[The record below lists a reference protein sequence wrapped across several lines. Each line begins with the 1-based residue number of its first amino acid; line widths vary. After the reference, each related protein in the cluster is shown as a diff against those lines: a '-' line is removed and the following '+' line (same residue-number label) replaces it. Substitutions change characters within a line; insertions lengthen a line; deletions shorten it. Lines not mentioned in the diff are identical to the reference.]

1 MPCDKATL
9 RSRTLRVTADD
20 RFISDDRT
28 RINLNDLRTGASIDP
43 ASARGRA
50 VLIKTTKQLPTVL
63 ALMELDGIA
72 QRVVLC
78 PPDQSHHVASI
89 NQVAGI
95 NIVASDEQHE
105 WVPMFHATTA
115 LDHLPAHQDRSV
127 ETEWI
132 LLTSGT
138 TGQPKMA
145 IHTLASLAG
154 PLEDGVIAT
163 GAVWSTFYD
172 VRRYGGLQMLLRA
185 LLGGGS
191 IVLSD
196 AAESPTDFLTRLGK
210 SGVTHI
216 SGTPSHW
223 RRALMSPAANAI
235 NPCYVRLSGEIAD
248 QAILDS
254 LRRAYPKANIAHAYA
269 TTEAGV
275 GFDVRDG
282 KAGFPASYIGNPNLK
297 AELKVEGGTLHIRST
312 RTASGYIGRSLSGAD
327 GFVDTGDL
335 VKKRDDR
342 YYFAG
347 RKEGVINVGGQKV
360 YPEEVEAVITQHPAI
375 QMARVWG
382 RKNPITGSLV
392 AADILLRDSTMT
404 LADIRSEIV
413 QLCRSHLAAWKVP
426 VNLRQVAS
434 IELNPAGKI
443 ARHA

>member
-1 MPCDKATL
+1 MPCSNTL
-9 RSRTLRVTADD
+9 RSRTLRVTAAD
-20 RFISDDRT
+20 RFISDDFT
-28 RINLNDLRTGASIDP
+28 RIFLSDLCRGASIDP
-43 ASARGRA
+43 TSAQGRS

-63 ALMELDGIA
+63 ALLELDGFA

-78 PPDQSHHVASI
+78 PPDQWQHITNI
-89 NQVAGI
+89 NQTAGI
-95 NIVASDEQHE
+95 NIVVSDEQHE
-105 WVPMFHATTA
+105 WVPMLHATCS
-115 LDHLPAHQDRSV
+115 LDRPVHRDRSV

-154 PLEDGVIAT
+154 PLEDGVVAT

-191 IVLSD
+191 MILSD
-196 AAESPTDFLTRLGK
+196 AAESPTDFLTRAGK
-210 SGVTHI
+210 HGVTHI

-297 AELKVEGGTLHIRST
+297 AELKVEGGTLHLRSS
-312 RTASGYIGRSLSGAD
+312 RIASGYIGRALTGSD

-382 RKNPITGSLV
+382 RKSPITGSLV
-392 AADILLRDSTMT
+392 AADILLREPTTT
-404 LADIRSEIV
+404 LADIRSGLIE
-413 QLCRSHLAAWKVP
+413 LCRSHLAAWKVP
-426 VNLRQVAS
+426 VSLRQVTT
-434 IELNPAGKI
+434 IELNASGKI

>member
-1 MPCDKATL
+1 MPCDRASL
-9 RSRTLRVTADD
+9 RSRTLRVTAAD
-20 RFISDDRT
+20 RFISDDST
-28 RINLNDLRTGASIDP
+28 RINLSDLHTGASIDP
-43 ASARGRA
+43 ASAHGRS

-63 ALMELDGIA
+63 ALLELDGVA

-78 PPDQSHHVASI
+78 PPDQWHHVPSI
-89 NQVAGI
+89 IQTAAI
-95 NIVASDEQHE
+95 NIVASDEQYE
-105 WVPMFHATTA
+105 WIPTLYATCT
-115 LDHLPAHQDRSV
+115 LDRPVRHDRDV
-127 ETEWI
+127 DTEWI

-154 PLEDGVIAT
+154 PLEDGVVAT
-163 GAVWSTFYD
+163 GTVWSTFYD

-191 IVLSD
+191 MILSD
-196 AAESPTDFLTRLGK
+196 ANESPTDFLTRLGK
-210 SGVTHI
+210 GGVTHI

-223 RRALMSPAANAI
+223 RRALMSPAATAMT
-235 NPCYVRLSGEIAD
+235 PCYVRLSGEIAD

-254 LRRAYPKANIAHAYA
+254 LHRTYPKANLAHAYA

-282 KAGFPASYIGNPNLK
+282 NAGFPASLIGNPDLK
-297 AELKVEGGTLHIRST
+297 AELKVEGGTLHIRSA
-312 RTASGYIGRSLSGAD
+312 RTASGYIGKSLTAVD

-335 VKKRDDR
+335 VEKRGDR

-382 RKNPITGSLV
+382 RKSPITGSLV
-392 AADILLRDSTMT
+392 VADILLRDSTAT
-404 LADIRSEIV
+404 LADIRNDVVE
-413 QLCRSHLAAWKVP
+413 LCRSHLAAWKVP
-426 VNLRQVAS
+426 VRLRQVAT

>member
-1 MPCDKATL
+1 MPCNRVSL
-9 RSRTLRVTADD
+9 RSRTLRVTAAD
-20 RFISDDRT
+20 RFISDDGT
-28 RINLNDLRTGASIDP
+28 RISLNGLRTGASIDP
-43 ASARGRA
+43 TSAHGRS

-63 ALMELDGIA
+63 ALLELDGVA

-78 PPDQSHHVASI
+78 PPDQWHHVPSI
-89 NQVAGI
+89 IETAAI
-95 NIVASDEQHE
+95 NIVASDEQYE
-105 WVPMFHATTA
+105 WFPMLYTTCT
-115 LDHLPAHQDRSV
+115 LDYPVQHDRDV

-145 IHTLASLAG
+145 IHTLYSLAH
-154 PLEDGVIAT
+154 PAEDGVVAP
-163 GAVWSTFYD
+163 GAVLGTFYD

-191 IVLSD
+191 MILSD
-196 AAESPTDFLTRLGK
+196 ASEPPGDFLTRLGQC
-210 SGVTHI
+210 GVTHI

-223 RRALMSPAANAI
+223 RRALMSGAATAMT
-235 NPCYVRLSGEIAD
+235 PSYVRLSGEIAD

-254 LRRAYPKANIAHAYA
+254 LHRAYPEADLAHAYA

-275 GFDVRDG
+275 GFDVRDAE
-282 KAGFPASYIGNPNLK
+282 AGFPASLIGNPALG
-297 AELKVEGGTLHIRST
+297 AELKVEGGTLHIRSA
-312 RTASGYIGRSLSGAD
+312 RTASGYIGKPLSGAD
-327 GFVDTGDL
+327 GFVDTGDM
-335 VKKRDDR
+335 VEKRGDR
-342 YYFAG
+342 YYFTG

-382 RKNPITGSLV
+382 RKSAITGSLV
-392 AADILLRDSTMT
+392 AVDILLRDSTVT
-404 LADIRSEIV
+404 LADIRNDVVE
-413 QLCRSHLAAWKVP
+413 LCRSHLAAWKVP
-426 VNLRQVAS
+426 VSLRQVTT

>member
-1 MPCDKATL
+1 MPCNDRASF
-9 RSRTLRVTADD
+9 RSRTLRVTVAD
-20 RFISDDRT
+20 RFISDDGT
-28 RINLNDLRTGASIDP
+28 RISLSDLHTGASLDP
-43 ASARGRA
+43 ASAHGRS
-50 VLIKTTKQLPTVL
+50 VLIKTTKQLPAVL
-63 ALMELDGIA
+63 ALLELDGVA

-78 PPDQSHHVASI
+78 PPDQWHHVPSI
-89 NQVAGI
+89 IQTAAI
-95 NIVASDEQHE
+95 NVVASDEQYE
-105 WVPMFHATTA
+105 WIPMLHAPCV
-115 LDHLPAHQDRSV
+115 LDHPVRHDRDV

-145 IHTLASLAG
+145 IHTLASLVG
-154 PLEDGVIAT
+154 PLEDGVVAS
-163 GAVWSTFYD
+163 GAIWGTFYD

-191 IVLSD
+191 MILSD
-196 AAESPTDFLTRLGK
+196 ANESPTDFLIRLGK
-210 SGVTHI
+210 GGVTHI
-216 SGTPSHW
+216 SGTPSHR
-223 RRALMSPAANAI
+223 RRALMSPAVTAMTPN
-235 NPCYVRLSGEIAD
+235 YVRLSGEIAD

-254 LRRAYPKANIAHAYA
+254 LHRTYPKANLAHAYA

-282 KAGFPASYIGNPNLK
+282 KAGFPGSLIGNPDLK
-297 AELKVEGGTLHIRST
+297 AELKVEGGTLHIRSP
-312 RTASGYIGRSLSGAD
+312 RTASGYIGKSLSGAD

-335 VKKRDDR
+335 VEKRGDR

-375 QMARVWG
+375 QMARVWS
-382 RKNPITGSLV
+382 RKSPITGSLV
-392 AADILLRDSTMT
+392 AVDILLRDSTVT
-404 LADIRSEIV
+404 LADIRNDVIE
-413 QLCRSHLAAWKVP
+413 LCRSHLVAWKVP
-426 VNLRQVAS
+426 VSLRQVTT